1 MKKASSELLLLDVNC
16 LLALAW
22 PTHQFHESATRRLE
36 RSRVQWATCALTQL
50 GFIRLSSNPSVVGMR
65 RSPTEAV
72 SLLRQMVEDSQHI
85 YLESLPAPTSEPAA
99 RAFESILGSQ
109 QVTDSYLVAVADR
122 YDATLVTFDTRV
134 AAMPS
139 SPTRVE
145 VLV

>member
-1 MKKASSELLLLDVNC
+1 
-16 LLALAW
+16 
-22 PTHQFHESATRRLE
+22 
-36 RSRVQWATCALTQL
+36 
-50 GFIRLSSNPSVVGMR
+50 
-65 RSPTEAV
+65 
-72 SLLRQMVEDSQHI
+72 MVEDSQHI

-109 QVTDSYLVAVADR
+109 QVTDSYLVAVAER
-122 YDATLVTFDTRV
+122 YDATLVTFDTRI